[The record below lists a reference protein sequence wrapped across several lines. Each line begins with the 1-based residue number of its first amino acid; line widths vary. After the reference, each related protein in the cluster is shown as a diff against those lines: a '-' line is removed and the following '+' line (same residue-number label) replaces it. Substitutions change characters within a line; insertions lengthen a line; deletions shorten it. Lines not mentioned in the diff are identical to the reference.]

1 MHSPEPLLPGL
12 EMLKKWVLS
21 IAQWRTKIME
31 KLNPRFHACKAPY
44 QQRRGLEPT
53 RNAACR
59 HLSLSAQPPHL
70 IRKSGWKDRHRLHS
84 KTFQTSFRGRRN
96 HLNKRLSWSVPEES
110 HCCSII
116 LAVIQSTFFTTAR
129 SLQQPPLKGHRGMN
143 AGRDGSILATFSCSV
158 SSAWPTIHG
167 WTMSI
172 AAHEL
177 TSPLSVSVTWQ
188 HETTVPFCNCC
199 LNYFPSL

>member
-1 MHSPEPLLPGL
+1 
-12 EMLKKWVLS
+12 
-21 IAQWRTKIME
+21 ME

-172 AAHEL
+172 TAHEL